1 MNNQNRGRGRNNGNN
16 GNNQFNNPY
25 HLDPNREDISIERKL
40 DKDMFC
46 PFTSLSSNFGLQSD
60 YYSMRTVNPL
70 NESFFY
76 TIESLIFPNAT
87 LFQISSIL
95 CYVITI
101 IFVITLLFGID
112 DTNRNK
118 FLPIKMS
125 TADIGSF
132 YPTKIK
138 QNFFQYYRLFTFHF
152 IHFNFT
158 HLFFNII
165 SLVSFC
171 SFFELLI
178 KKYAYLLIL
187 FLTGITCNL
196 TSIAIFGENERYC
209 GLNSG
214 IFGILGAFAMFF
226 IMNWGDLIPMFGQ
239 VGRFLTAYLV
249 SVYMFIS
256 FVFFHLNE
264 YGNILVQ
271 LLSLL
276 YGGLIFSIFVK
287 PIKVMRWKTILRVL
301 SVIIICSF
309 MIISLIKFYLK

>member
-1 MNNQNRGRGRNNGNN
+1 MNNQNGIRGRNN

-25 HLDPNREDISIERKL
+25 HLDPNGEDISIERKL

-46 PFTSLSSNFGLQSD
+46 PLTSLSSNFGLQSD
-60 YYSMRTVNPL
+60 YYSMRKVNPL

-76 TIESLIFPNAT
+76 TIEALIFPNAT

-95 CYVITI
+95 CYVII
-101 IFVITLLFGID
+101 VIFIITLFFGID
-112 DTNRNK
+112 DTNRNQ

-138 QNFFQYYRLFTFHF
+138 QNIFQYYRLFTFHF

-158 HLFFNII
+158 HLFINII
-165 SLVSFC
+165 SLISFC

-187 FLTGITCNL
+187 FLTGITSNL

-226 IMNWGDLIPMFGQ
+226 IMNWGDLIPMFGG

-249 SVYMFIS
+249 CVYMFIS

-287 PIKVMRWKTILRVL
+287 PIKVARWKTMLRVL

-309 MIISLIKFYLK
+309 VIISIIRFYLK

>member
-1 MNNQNRGRGRNNGNN
+1 
-16 GNNQFNNPY
+16 
-25 HLDPNREDISIERKL
+25 
-40 DKDMFC
+40 
-46 PFTSLSSNFGLQSD
+46 
-60 YYSMRTVNPL
+60 MRTVNPL

-76 TIESLIFPNAT
+76 TMEALFFPNAT

-101 IFVITLLFGID
+101 IFIITLFFGID

-118 FLPIKMS
+118 LLPIKMS
-125 TADIGSF
+125 TADVGSF
-132 YPTKIK
+132 YPKKIK

-152 IHFNFT
+152 IHFNFS

-165 SLVSFC
+165 SLISFC
-171 SFFELLI
+171 SFFELII
-178 KKYAYLLIL
+178 KKYTYLLIL
-187 FLTGITCNL
+187 FLTGITSNL

-264 YGNILVQ
+264 YGNIFVQ

-287 PIKVMRWKTILRVL
+287 PIKVIRWKTILRVL

-309 MIISLIKFYLK
+309 MIISIIKFYLK